1 MRAVLPHAEAPDFA
15 PRLGELPDPEPG
27 RGEVVI
33 AVQATAVNHADLLQM
48 RGRYPPPPGES
59 EVPGLECAGVID
71 ALGEGVEEAGEWRTG
86 RRVMA
91 LLAGGGHGTQVAA
104 PVGQLM
110 PIPEEMSLT
119 DAAALPEAALT
130 SWTNLVVEGGLREG
144 EGKTVLLTGA
154 TGGMGT
160 FGVQLARELGAR
172 VLAAGRDRSRLEPLR
187 ELGAEALVEVG
198 DGFVGQVKELTGGR
212 GVDLVLDLVGGAH
225 LARSMKA
232 LAPRGRLVLLG
243 LLAGA
248 MAEIDLADVLRRRL
262 ELRGSVLRARSREEK
277 AELVAGFRAFAD
289 ERLADGRL
297 KPVVDRVLPFDDIAG
312 AYRAL
317 REGGVWGK
325 VVVAQSVADSGS
337 GTSMS

>member
-1 MRAVLPHAEAPDFA
+1 MRAVLPRADAPNFV

-27 RGEVVI
+27 PGEVLIDVR
-33 AVQATAVNHADLLQM
+33 ATAVNHADLLQM
-48 RGRYPPPPGES
+48 RGQYPPPPGES
-59 EVPGLECAGVID
+59 EVPGLECAGVVE
-71 ALGEGVEEAGEWRTG
+71 AVGEGVDETGEWRVG

-91 LLAGGGHGTQVAA
+91 LLAGGGHGTKVAA

-110 PIPEEMSLT
+110 PIPEGMSFA

-130 SWTNLVVEGGLREG
+130 SWTNLVVEGGLRPG
-144 EGKTVLLTGA
+144 DDKTVLLTGA

-160 FGVQLARELGAR
+160 FAVQLARELGAR
-172 VLAAGRDRSRLEPLR
+172 VLAAGRTRSRLEPLR
-187 ELGAEALVEVG
+187 ELGAAALVELG
-198 DGFVGQVKELTGGR
+198 DGFIEEVKELTGGH
-212 GVDLVLDLVGGAH
+212 GVDLVLDLVGGEH
-225 LARSMKA
+225 LARSLKTLA
-232 LAPRGRLVLLG
+232 LRGRLVLLG

-248 MAEIDLADVLRRRL
+248 RAEIDLADVLRRRL

-297 KPVVDRVLPFDDIAG
+297 KPVVDRVLPFDDLAA

-325 VVVAQSVADSGS
+325 VVVAF
-337 GTSMS
+337 